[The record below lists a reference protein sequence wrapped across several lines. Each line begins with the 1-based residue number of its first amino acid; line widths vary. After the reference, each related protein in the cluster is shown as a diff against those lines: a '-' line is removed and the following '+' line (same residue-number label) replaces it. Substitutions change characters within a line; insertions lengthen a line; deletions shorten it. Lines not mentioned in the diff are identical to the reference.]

1 MTSRPTLLSAA
12 LLLLAVYLGTASA
25 GKDDASAPFMK
36 KIDLGKF
43 DAENPFSDVML
54 EINPADDVSAR
65 ALAGIE
71 KTDEEEAD
79 ILNEMAYRRERML
92 INFTAKVTR
101 KGESKKCKCKASN
114 ISKCRRCLGS
124 CCHDIKNGTKE
135 CRHYATNTCR
145 KLWGKPSKGK
155 YKKKKKKRV

>member
-25 GKDDASAPFMK
+25 GKDDASAPSMK

-71 KTDEEEAD
+71 KTEEEEAD

-92 INFTAKVTR
+92 INFTAKVKTGHETFVTTQHGIR
-101 KGESKKCKCKASN
+101 YLSSSK
-114 ISKCRRCLGS
+114 RYT
-124 CCHDIKNGTKE
+124 GTGLQPFPPLV
-135 CRHYATNTCR
+135 ANAI
-145 KLWGKPSKGK
+145 
-155 YKKKKKKRV
+155 

>member
-71 KTDEEEAD
+71 KTEEEEAD

-92 INFTAKVTR
+92 INFTAKVKTGHETFVTTQHGIR
-101 KGESKKCKCKASN
+101 YLFSSK
-114 ISKCRRCLGS
+114 RYT
-124 CCHDIKNGTKE
+124 GTGLQPFPPLV
-135 CRHYATNTCR
+135 ANAI
-145 KLWGKPSKGK
+145 
-155 YKKKKKKRV
+155 

>member
-25 GKDDASAPFMK
+25 GKDDASAPFME

-71 KTDEEEAD
+71 KTEEEEAD

-92 INFTAKVTR
+92 RSFTAKVKT
-101 KGESKKCKCKASN
+101 GHETLSQHNTAFA
-114 ISKCRRCLGS
+114 ISLARR
-124 CCHDIKNGTKE
+124 GTPGRD
-135 CRHYATNTCR
+135 CNQFPPLVANAI
-145 KLWGKPSKGK
+145 
-155 YKKKKKKRV
+155 